1 VERPVSTRV
10 RIGRFEL
17 NLQTGEL
24 GPTDQDEAKL
34 LLPEQ
39 PFLILQMLV
48 EHKGKIVSREDIR
61 KRLWPADTIVNFDHS
76 INVAIRN
83 LRKALGDTAENPK
96 YIETLA
102 RRGYRLMVETE
113 LLLSKAGTDSE
124 QAPRGG
130 SLANLADMTG
140 LKVSHYR
147 VLAMIGGGGMG
158 VVYRAEDLKLGRS
171 VALKFLPAEV
181 ATDPVALR
189 RFEREAQT
197 ASSLNHPNICTIYE
211 IEEHDGRPFLAMELL
226 SGKSLNH
233 ELEDLAHKRM
243 PVSQLLTVAI
253 QICDGL
259 RAAHEKGIIHRDIKP
274 ANVFLTEAGPVKIL
288 DFGLAKLME
297 PETGRKQGLA
307 VPIGPEPTDS
317 PSPKTSTTDIGLTTS
332 GVRMGT
338 AGYMSPEQ
346 VRGERLDARADLF
359 SFGLILYEAST
370 GIRAFSGQNAE
381 IIYDAILN
389 TDPPLVR
396 NLNPELTR
404 RLEAVISK
412 AIQKD
417 RALRY
422 QSAAEMRDALEGL
435 VRTDRPPYL
444 RVAAWLGLGALTASA
459 LFFSWNHKPPFRLLP
474 SDTVVMAV
482 TNNTA
487 DAVLN
492 DAVYIALLTGLEQTP
507 YLNVLA
513 VNKVGEAL
521 SKRSLKMDPSRITPA
536 IARQTCLDTS
546 SSLVIEASI
555 SEAGNNFRIDLNGID
570 CKSGQ
575 SVAHVQNDASDRNQI
590 IHTLGVATVQLR
602 EKLGEPET
610 SIAKFN
616 QPLEQATSASPEA
629 IQLLTEGYRRHL
641 FNDYQGAISK
651 YTQATDVDPEFAV
664 AYVAAAAAQ
673 ASVGKE
679 ALAANAATRGYNL
692 RSRATLPDRLNA
704 EEIYFQVAT
713 GQLEER
719 TAVLSQYTQTFPF
732 NHTAHNNL
740 AECLSQLGRFDAS
753 RAEALETNRLLPD
766 ATSHG
771 NLIIADI
778 FTNRLDDANA
788 VYSEAVAQHFDDT
801 TLHDQRAL
809 VAFLQNNGHDL
820 QEQWQWS
827 AGRPGADRQLLYR
840 RASVESYYGRYRE
853 YRRLSGQAT
862 EMAIQE
868 DSPIDV
874 GFYSADGALREAEAG
889 NSSRAREIGTLA
901 LKQDQT
907 KYSKLLLA
915 LAFARAGDSAQALKI
930 ANDIGRQA
938 PLDTLIQK
946 YCLPMIRAA
955 AKLDSNDPAAAIDI
969 LRDAE
974 RYKYANA
981 PLFEILYPNYIRG
994 LAYLQLREGQL
1005 AAVEFQKLLRN
1016 PQLTGTGETGALSIV
1031 QFARSQRLLGQRAAA
1046 LKSYEQFLAL
1056 WKTADS
1062 DLPVYRQAKEEYASL
1077 SASTALGQGPGI
1089 SRGMR
1094 QRASYKVGDD
1104 LPAL

>member
-1 VERPVSTRV
+1 MERPVSTRV

-24 GPTDQDEAKL
+24 GSPDQGEAKL

-39 PFLILQMLV
+39 PFQILQMLV

-61 KRLWPADTIVNFDHS
+61 KRLWPADTIVDFDHS

-83 LRKALGDTAENPK
+83 LRKALGDTAENPR

-113 LLLSKAGTDSE
+113 LLISKVGTDAE
-124 QAPRGG
+124 QATRAV
-130 SLANLADMTG
+130 SLANPTDMTG

-171 VALKFLPAEV
+171 VALKFLPAAV
-181 ATDPVALR
+181 ATEPIALR

-226 SGKSLNH
+226 SGRSLNH
-233 ELEDLAHKRM
+233 ELDRSIHKRM
-243 PVSQLLTVAI
+243 PVSQLLTVAL

-259 RAAHEKGIIHRDIKP
+259 HAAHAKGIIHRDIKP
-274 ANVFLTEAGPVKIL
+274 ANVFLTESGPVKIL

-297 PETGRKQGLA
+297 PETGRRQSLA
-307 VPIGPEPTDS
+307 VPFGQEPADS
-317 PSPKTSTTDIGLTTS
+317 PHPKTSKTDIGLTTS

-370 GIRAFSGQNAE
+370 GIRAFSGETAE

-396 NLNPELTR
+396 SLNPELPR
-404 RLEAVISK
+404 SLEAVISK

-422 QSAAEMRDALEGL
+422 QSAAEMRDSLEGT
-435 VRTDRPPYL
+435 VRRGRPPYL
-444 RVAAWLGLGALTASA
+444 RVAAWSGLAAMAATA
-459 LFFSWNHKPPFRLLP
+459 LFFAWNRKPPFKLQP
-474 SDTVVMAV
+474 SDTVVIAV

-492 DAVYIALLTGLEQTP
+492 DALYIALLTGLEQTP

-521 SKRSLKMDPSRITPA
+521 SKQSLKMDPSRITPA
-536 IARQTCLDTS
+536 IARQACLDTS
-546 SSLVIEASI
+546 SRLVIEASI
-555 SEAGNNFRIDLNGID
+555 SEAGNNFRIDLDGID

-575 SVAHVQNDASDRNQI
+575 TVAHVQNDAPGRSQI

-602 EKLGEPET
+602 RKLGEPNS
-610 SIAKFN
+610 SIARFN
-616 QPLEQATSASPEA
+616 QPLDQATSASPEA
-629 IQLLTEGYRRHL
+629 IQLLTEGYRHHL

-651 YTQATDVDPEFAV
+651 YIQATEVDPEFDV
-664 AYVAAAAAQ
+664 AYVVTAAAQ
-673 ASVGKE
+673 ASVGEE
-679 ALAANAATRGYNL
+679 AHAASAATRGYNL
-692 RSRATLPDRLNA
+692 RSRATLPDRFHA
-704 EEIYFQVAT
+704 EEIYFQEAT

-719 TAVLSQYTQTFPF
+719 TAVLSQYIQTFPL

-740 AECLSQLGRFDAS
+740 AECLSLLGRFDES

-766 ATSHG
+766 ASSHEK
-771 NLIIADI
+771 LMIADI
-778 FTNRLDDANA
+778 FTNRLDDAKA
-788 VYSEAVAQHFDDT
+788 VYSEAVAQHFDDI

-809 VAFLQNNGHDL
+809 VAFLQDNGHDL

-827 AGRPGADRQLLYR
+827 AGRSGADRQLLYR
-840 RASVESYYGRYRE
+840 RASVESYYGRDSE

-862 EMAIQE
+862 ELAIQE
-868 DSPIDV
+868 DSPMDV
-874 GFYSADGALREAEAG
+874 GFYSVDGALREAEAG
-889 NSSRAREIGTLA
+889 NSSRARELGAMSLR
-901 LKQDQT
+901 QDQT
-907 KYSKLLLA
+907 KYSRLLLA
-915 LAFARAGDSAQALKI
+915 LAFARAGESVQALKI
-930 ANDIGRQA
+930 ADEIGRQA

-955 AKLDSNDPAAAIDI
+955 AKLDSNDPAAAIAI

-974 RYKYANA
+974 KYEYANA
-981 PLFEILYPNYIRG
+981 PLFEILYPTYIRG
-994 LAYLQLREGQL
+994 LAYLQLHEGQL
-1005 AAVEFQKLLRN
+1005 AESQFQKLLRN
-1016 PQLTGTGETGALSIV
+1016 PQLTGTGEIGALSIL
-1031 QFARSQRLLGQRAAA
+1031 QLARSQRLLSQRAAA
-1046 LKSYEQFLAL
+1046 LKSYERFLAL

-1062 DLPVYRQAKEEYASL
+1062 DLPAYRQAKEEYESL
-1077 SASTALGQGPGI
+1077 NAARSTAGKGAGT
-1089 SRGMR
+1089 
-1094 QRASYKVGDD
+1094 SY
-1104 LPAL
+1104 